1 MAGTLQITRELRCC
15 ASSPSGSPAR
25 SDLAERRIQG
35 AGIHI
40 LELQDAEALEIL
52 AHMRGQETE
61 PPRVRNTA
69 GNTPP
74 LNREV
79 AMDLGSIS
87 ARLLAQ
93 CACWMP
99 RGVRG
104 LIETATLL

>member
-15 ASSPSGSPAR
+15 ASSPSGSPVG

-40 LELQDAEALEIL
+40 LEMLDAEALEIL

-69 GNTPP
+69 GPP
-74 LNREV
+74 LNREG